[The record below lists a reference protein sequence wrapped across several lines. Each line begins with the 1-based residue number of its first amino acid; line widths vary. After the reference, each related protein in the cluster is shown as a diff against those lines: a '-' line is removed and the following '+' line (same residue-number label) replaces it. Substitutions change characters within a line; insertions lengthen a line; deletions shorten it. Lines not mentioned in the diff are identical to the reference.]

1 MSMHPRFIWVTYK
14 NADAWTMPLD
24 DSGSSG
30 LMIELKNCVL
40 KNHPERI
47 LVQVDHDHTGSRV
60 AALLLLL
67 WNRSWKS
74 DAGEHQ
80 SCGEQGGGKGISEFS
95 YELRVW

>member
-40 KNHPERI
+40 K
-47 LVQVDHDHTGSRV
+47 
-60 AALLLLL
+60 
-67 WNRSWKS
+67 KS
-74 DAGEHQ
+74 N
-80 SCGEQGGGKGISEFS
+80 SS
-95 YELRVW
+95 